1 MGQTGGVCLMTRRFF
16 SDDSMIVAGP
26 ALNRAPRAA
35 DLARLKSFRIGPVE
49 IRPSTREV
57 IQGDRCE
64 VLEPRVMQVLVVLA
78 DARGEILSRDDLIA
92 ACWQGRAVTD
102 HSINRVILRLRAL
115 GRRFPSFEIETII
128 KVGYRLV
135 EKDEPAPPARSAAN
149 SERRPAQHRRLL
161 TAGIAC
167 AAIAALIGAWHFAG
181 LPVPGIARVTVLPLD
196 LSGAGAN
203 RRIDGKAYALY
214 LQARPL
220 LRGRRQTDMARAEE
234 LLQGAVTVQPDFAA
248 AWANLS
254 IATML
259 GQVYNSDDS
268 AARASAQADAGRAVA
283 LDPKLAEGWAA
294 KALANQ
300 LTGDAA
306 EADIHRALSLR
317 PGDSGIL
324 LWASMTEENQGDYA
338 KACRH
343 ARAAADIDPLWERTA
358 EAGAECALIDGLS
371 ADVQAYVDRLR
382 SVDPDGAALLQARLA
397 LGRGDFSKVVSIGLG
412 DPARMARTNRLGA
425 TTAMALLFLGQ
436 SNAGAALLGMTP
448 IDRGL
453 VNHRLPAPAA
463 LRKRMRELTSLPG
476 EGEFYAMIFSELAAA
491 NRWSEIA
498 RFYDEGLGPFADIRS
513 GTAFAQDRMRF
524 ESLAALALARA
535 GRSAEARQLQQ
546 QSDAAADRL
555 RTNGL
560 SLPADIWFELAQV
573 DAAQG
578 RHERALEE
586 LAHAYDHAGLG
597 GFTGYPDITLD
608 PFLGNLR
615 GDPRFAR
622 YCDLVRAR
630 LEQQRR
636 EMQSLHVL

>member
-1 MGQTGGVCLMTRRFF
+1 
-16 SDDSMIVAGP
+16 
-26 ALNRAPRAA
+26 
-35 DLARLKSFRIGPVE
+35 
-49 IRPSTREV
+49 
-57 IQGDRCE
+57 
-64 VLEPRVMQVLVVLA
+64 MQVLVVLA

-115 GRRFPSFEIETII
+115 ARRFPSFEIETII

-135 EKDEPAPPARSAAN
+135 EKDEPTSSTGGTANSGRQPAR
-149 SERRPAQHRRLL
+149 RQRLL

-167 AAIAALIGAWHFAG
+167 AAAALIGAWHFAG
-181 LPVPGIARVTVLPLD
+181 LPVPGIARAAILSSN
-196 LSGAGAN
+196 LSGAGSP

-220 LRGRRQTDMARAEE
+220 LHGRQPTDMARAEE
-234 LLQGAVTVQPDFAA
+234 LLKGAVTVQPDFAA
-248 AWANLS
+248 AWADLS

-259 GQVYNSDDS
+259 GGVYDSDDS
-268 AARASAQADAGRAVA
+268 TAQASARADAHRAVA
-283 LDPKLAEGWAA
+283 LDPKLADGWAA

-300 LTGDAA
+300 LTGDSA
-306 EADIHRALSLR
+306 EADIHHALSLR
-317 PGDSGIL
+317 PRDSEIL
-324 LWASMTEENQGDYA
+324 LWASMIEENQGDYA
-338 KACRH
+338 QACQH
-343 ARAAADIDPLWERTA
+343 ARAAANIDPLWERTA

-371 ADVQAYVDRLR
+371 ADAQAYVDRLQ
-382 SVDPDGAALLQARLA
+382 SADPDGAALLQAQLA
-397 LGRGDFSKVVSIGLG
+397 LGRGDFSQVVSIGLG
-412 DPARMARTNRLGA
+412 DPARMARTNRLGV
-425 TTAMALLFLGQ
+425 TTAMALIFLGQ

-453 VNHRLPAPAA
+453 VNHRLPGAAA
-463 LRKRMRELTSLPG
+463 LQKRMRELTGLPG

-491 NRWSEIA
+491 DRWSEIA
-498 RFYDEGLGPFADIRS
+498 RFYDERLGPFADIRG

-524 ESLAALALARA
+524 ESLAALALAQA
-535 GRSAEARQLQQ
+535 GRDAEARQLQH

-597 GFTGYPDITLD
+597 GFTGYPDINLD
-608 PFLGNLR
+608 PFLGKLR
-615 GDPRFAR
+615 GDPRFAH